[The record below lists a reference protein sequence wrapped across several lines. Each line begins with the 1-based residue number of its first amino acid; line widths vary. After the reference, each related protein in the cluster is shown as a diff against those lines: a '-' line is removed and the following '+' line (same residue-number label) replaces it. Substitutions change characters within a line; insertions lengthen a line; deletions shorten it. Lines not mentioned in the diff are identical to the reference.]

1 MEERLA
7 AAGVA
12 VMLLSCG
19 AEFDAVLAQV
29 LAEAGLD
36 WPDTPGLARVS
47 GQAGRDGVHTEAMG
61 YLLAELQSVAR
72 ALPGATW

>member
-1 MEERLA
+1 
-7 AAGVA
+7 
-12 VMLLSCG
+12 MLRWCSG
-19 AEFDAVLAQV
+19 
-29 LAEAGLD
+29 EAGLD
-36 WPDTPGLARVS
+36 WPDRPGLAGVS

>member
-1 MEERLA
+1 
-7 AAGVA
+7 VA
-12 VMLLSCG
+12 VG
-19 AEFDAVLAQV
+19 IAPDPADVRAEWDAVVARV
-29 LAEAGLD
+29 LAEAALD
-36 WPDTPGLARVS
+36 VPEAAGLAGVS